1 LLDRYVGESEKA
13 VREVAE
19 AIDPVEAADHADEV
33 VIRAE
38 HFDAALD
45 SVSA

>member
-1 LLDRYVGESEKA
+1 MRA

-19 AIDPVEAADHADEV
+19 AIDPVEAANHADEV

-38 HFDAALD
+38 HFEVALD